1 MFAVRFTLSTS
12 LFQRQALR
20 STLRITR
27 LSSPLPR
34 LESQKPHMA
43 PIATAPYTTVQEGAN
58 GNPPVHLPVSRLFST
73 EGKTAICTGVTGG
86 LGKELCTTL
95 AEAGCD
101 IVSIQLKGDPAGP
114 MLEKAVKTLGRDFK
128 SFDCD
133 VGDSQALRTCFQ
145 EIWTSGVKPDIM
157 LNAAG
162 INRRGTIEI
171 LTDEDIDA
179 VGKPN
184 VCAQT
189 ASD

>member
-1 MFAVRFTLSTS
+1 MFAVRLTPLAS
-12 LFQRQALR
+12 LIQRQALR
-20 STLRITR
+20 SSLRTTR
-27 LSSPLPR
+27 LSSPPQHLR
-34 LESQKPHMA
+34 SLKSHMA
-43 PIATAPYTTVQEGAN
+43 PIATATYSTVQERTD
-58 GNPPVHLPVSRLFST
+58 GNPPVHLPVSRLFSI

-133 VGDSQALRTCFQ
+133 VGDSQALRACFQ
-145 EIWTSGVKPDIM
+145 EIWNSGVTPDIM

-162 INRRGTIEI
+162 INRRGTVKD

-179 VGKPN
+179 VGSPST
-184 VCAQT
+184 CAHR
-189 ASD
+189 A